1 MLTSSSRRTVV
12 CIDAEYDGSTGV
24 CVFDCEPSLP
34 CCRFYGPPRI
44 TPQSL
49 SVKPLPCVR
58 HRGPTGEHTDPT
70 SRPRL
75 ARRGAEA
82 LTDPSMGLLMGRKD
96 AQRFRNVVLGLKKGV
111 YIRPSGAPLTIGAP
125 PAT

>member
-1 MLTSSSRRTVV
+1 MVRLVSHPKACQSSLFRASAIAGPRANTQTQHQGR
-12 CIDAEYDGSTGV
+12 GSHG
-24 CVFDCEPSLP
+24 
-34 CCRFYGPPRI
+34 
-44 TPQSL
+44 
-49 SVKPLPCVR
+49 
-58 HRGPTGEHTDPT
+58 
-70 SRPRL
+70 
-75 ARRGAEA
+75 GAEA